1 MTVYSNCCYY
11 AILGVQYSSMVS
23 DELTPLHEKWY
34 DLGVKLQIDR
44 KVLDGIKKHNYSASY
59 LNHVVMEWLKLN
71 SNLSC
76 LPTWNHLIKAIALMN
91 EEEEAKVLQQ
101 SHPVTRDITRG
112 MEHILCDNWD
122 NVYGCTYECLSARGT
137 HM

>member
-11 AILGVQYSSMVS
+11 AILGVQYSSTVF

-44 KVLDGIKKHNYSASY
+44 KVLDSIKARNNSASSY
-59 LNHVVMEWLKLN
+59 LNLVVMEWLKLN

-76 LPTWNHLIKAIALMN
+76 LPTWNHLIKAIALMD

-101 SHPVTRDITRG
+101 SHPVTKNITRG
-112 MEHILCDNWD
+112 TEHII
-122 NVYGCTYECLSARGT
+122 GT
-137 HM
+137 MCIDVHMII

>member
-11 AILGVQYSSMVS
+11 AILGVQYSSTVC
-23 DELTPLHEKWY
+23 DELTPLLEKWY

-44 KVLDGIKKHNYSASY
+44 KVLDGIKTHKNSALH
-59 LNHVVMEWLKLN
+59 LNHMVKEWLKLN
-71 SNLSC
+71 SSLSS
-76 LPTWNHLIKAIALMN
+76 LPTWNHLIKAIALMD

-112 MEHILCDNWD
+112 MEHIIGTMCIDVHM
-122 NVYGCTYECLSARGT
+122 NV
-137 HM
+137 